1 MLNAVWRLPAE
12 RASPRDIA
20 RYLVDTFCL
29 GVKNVIGPQ
38 RLRRRDLSSFIRTY
52 FMAFPAPAIAV
63 PVELAQHLVLGAVEY
78 AARLGF
84 SPHREFESARGH
96 LGILEERCAMSF
108 GRNGRPL
115 YVAGPYDDPRA
126 VIAALRRQLGTDGF
140 SVAA

>member
-96 LGILEERCAMSF
+96 LGIPRGALCDEL
-108 GRNGRPL
+108 RPQRT
-115 YVAGPYDDPRA
+115 AA
-126 VIAALRRQLGTDGF
+126 VCRR
-140 SVAA
+140 SVRRPTRRDRGASETARH